1 MASADGNPDQ
11 SRKGSGAT
19 ISGAEAFARDTS
31 MSHALRDTLLQLSST
46 ETTETGSNSKNPQIE
61 SGEGWAGSAK
71 NVLDYFQK
79 SLSLPDTASGQ
90 SAVSAPAREKSDVEA
105 LPQIAD
111 KSSSGSGSEDS
122 FELVDKPPSNDE
134 EGRTV
139 GTLQRES
146 FANVVAPDAIA
157 ISSDAAAGERSYANP
172 TFSTC
177 NDESFSCI
185 DKYAPSSNQT
195 EKSWTRKI
203 STSIATCNN
212 EALSYMDKYAPSS
225 DSDDEKSWT
234 HQLSTRAQG
243 LYAAVAS
250 KTFFSSNQV
259 SSTQLVVAKDATATQ
274 SDAAVGSSYI
284 NCNNEAF
291 SCLDKYAPS
300 SENDD
305 KKTWTRQLSS
315 RAQGLFATVSPSA
328 ASSKSKGVATS
339 NEGEEITAHYQGM
352 DYYDMCNQSVT
363 DFSTWGAQMSSE
375 ASAWWRKEENWR
387 VAFYICVFS
396 IIGSLLRIGMA
407 QLFGEECA
415 NPGTVG
421 WIRSEQPLCV
431 TNDGVTSRQGGII
444 FSDLPA
450 NMFGSFLLGMMQN
463 GVSLNLAVD
472 VPIAFLP
479 SKDLFQGCNLL
490 HSAIKMGFCGAL
502 TSFSSWNSEMVVMM
516 FSFGDEGH
524 NSEIIRA
531 LLGYIIGVQL
541 ALGSFIFGRNAAV
554 YLHRVLNPGLAR
566 EMDAV
571 AVKLTEGVPVN
582 RNLPAF
588 ERRYLH
594 ELDDVQEE
602 KIEPEHMSSLEQ
614 WKNTTKEHRRVN
626 NEALPYLCDIEERVL
641 KYGPTVIDDDMK
653 TSSEKYGWDLKS
665 LETWVAE
672 KDASSFDMKT
682 STQSP
687 SAKTAISVAVFL
699 FVVFYT
705 LLIIGVIKVN
715 GDDAYSITYRTML
728 FSAIFAPPG
737 ALLRWRLS
745 EYNGHLPGHWSW
757 FPVGTFAANF
767 SASIISIAMIAI
779 DYVFGMSGNPHSFW
793 VYGTCRAIKTGFAG
807 SLSTVSTFSEEIYGF
822 MELKAPKAFYSYYY
836 TLFTIGMSCVCSVAV
851 YAMIV

>member
-1 MASADGNPDQ
+1 
-11 SRKGSGAT
+11 
-19 ISGAEAFARDTS
+19 
-31 MSHALRDTLLQLSST
+31 
-46 ETTETGSNSKNPQIE
+46 
-61 SGEGWAGSAK
+61 
-71 NVLDYFQK
+71 
-79 SLSLPDTASGQ
+79 
-90 SAVSAPAREKSDVEA
+90 
-105 LPQIAD
+105 
-111 KSSSGSGSEDS
+111 
-122 FELVDKPPSNDE
+122 
-134 EGRTV
+134 
-139 GTLQRES
+139 
-146 FANVVAPDAIA
+146 
-157 ISSDAAAGERSYANP
+157 
-172 TFSTC
+172 
-177 NDESFSCI
+177 
-185 DKYAPSSNQT
+185 
-195 EKSWTRKI
+195 
-203 STSIATCNN
+203 
-212 EALSYMDKYAPSS
+212 
-225 DSDDEKSWT
+225 
-234 HQLSTRAQG
+234 
-243 LYAAVAS
+243 
-250 KTFFSSNQV
+250 
-259 SSTQLVVAKDATATQ
+259 
-274 SDAAVGSSYI
+274 
-284 NCNNEAF
+284 
-291 SCLDKYAPS
+291 
-300 SENDD
+300 
-305 KKTWTRQLSS
+305 
-315 RAQGLFATVSPSA
+315 
-328 ASSKSKGVATS
+328 
-339 NEGEEITAHYQGM
+339 
-352 DYYDMCNQSVT
+352 
-363 DFSTWGAQMSSE
+363 
-375 ASAWWRKEENWR
+375 
-387 VAFYICVFS
+387 
-396 IIGSLLRIGMA
+396 MA

-431 TNDGVTSRQGGII
+431 TNDGETSRQGGII

-516 FSFGDEGH
+516 FSLGDEGH

-602 KIEPEHMSSLEQ
+602 KIEPEHISSLEQ

-672 KDASSFDMKT
+672 KDASSFDTKIL
-682 STQSP
+682 TQSP
-687 SAKTAISVAVFL
+687 SAKTAISITVFL
-699 FVVFYT
+699 FIVFYT

-745 EYNGHLPGHWSW
+745 EYNGHLPGRWSW

-779 DYVFGMSGNPHSFW
+779 DYIFGMSGNPHSFW

-822 MELKAPKAFYSYYY
+822 MEMKAPKAFYSYYY
-836 TLFTIGMSCVCSVAV
+836 TLITIGVSCVCSVAI